1 MFEIKQPVKKAI
13 VLALSLFF
21 VIACSEQPKP
31 HFKLS
36 GSTMGTGYNL
46 TVLVPEQVVIDQH
59 ELQAAIDQQLALIN
73 QQMSTYIADSEL
85 LEFNRAATSDWI
97 TVSPNLFDVLIV
109 SMELAWVTDG
119 SFDFTIGPL
128 VELWGFGPG
137 GLQASHSIPDPA
149 AIERA
154 LAMVAYQ
161 NLELDLESSQIRKKK
176 PLALD
181 LSAIAKGFAVDKL
194 TELLSYAGYTDF
206 MVEIGGELSL
216 RGLNPMGNP
225 WRIAIERPQVDRLLE
240 PFSAVSLSNKSMAT
254 SGDYRNYFEQ
264 DGKRFSHTID
274 PRTGYPIEHK
284 LASVTVIADS
294 AAYADGLATAIN
306 VLGPDKGMAL
316 AEQQQLAVYML
327 VRQDDSFVVLAS
339 EAFKPFLVELE

>member
-1 MFEIKQPVKKAI
+1 MLKINQRVKKAI

-21 VIACSEQPKP
+21 VIACSDRPQP

-36 GSTMGTGYNL
+36 GATMGTVYNL
-46 TVLVPEQVVIDQH
+46 TLVVPEREVIGQD

-73 QQMSTYIADSEL
+73 QQMSTYIEDSEL
-85 LEFNRAATSDWI
+85 AKVNRAAINEWI
-97 TVSPNLFDVLIV
+97 TVSPNLFDVLML

-119 SFDFTIGPL
+119 SFDFTIGP
-128 VELWGFGPG
+128 VVDLWGFGPG
-137 GLQASHSIPDPA
+137 GLEASHKIPDMA
-149 AIERA
+149 AIEKS
-154 LAMVAYQ
+154 LAMVGYQ
-161 NLELDLESSQIRKKK
+161 NLEFDLEANQLRKKR
-176 PLALD
+176 PMALD

-194 TELLSYAGYTDF
+194 TELVSYAGYTDF

-216 RGLNPMGNP
+216 RGLNPVGKP
-225 WRIAIERPQVDRLLE
+225 WRIAIERPVASSFLE
-240 PFSAVSLSNKSMAT
+240 PFSAVSLSNKSLAT

-274 PRTGYPIEHK
+274 PRTGYPVEHK

-316 AEQQQLAVYML
+316 AEDQQLAVYML
-327 VRQDDSFVVLAS
+327 IRQGDAFVARAS
-339 EAFKPFLVELE
+339 KAFKPFLELSE